1 MRPRTIAVGTFMLL
15 IAGLPPRNATASE
28 QLAQKYACVGCHQA
42 DKKIVGP
49 SWSSIREKYKG
60 SVTPAQLA
68 KSIKAGG
75 SGKWGPIPMPPQGTV
90 SDGDALALASWILG
104 AQ

>member
-1 MRPRTIAVGTFMLL
+1 MTPRTALGTLALL
-15 IAGLPPRNATASE
+15 MACSSPLSVSASE

-42 DKKIVGP
+42 DKKVVGP

-90 SDGDALALASWILG
+90 PDSDTLAIASWILG

>member
-1 MRPRTIAVGTFMLL
+1 MTPRTTAIATLALL
-15 IAGLPPRNATASE
+15 IAGLSPLSVSASE

-68 KSIKAGG
+68 KSIKAGA
-75 SGKWGPIPMPPQGTV
+75 SGKWGPIPMPPQAAVPDT
-90 SDGDALALASWILG
+90 DALAIANWILG
-104 AQ
+104 AP